1 MDAMDG
7 DTHARARSFD
17 RRPLL
22 IALAGALAAAAI
34 WAGTSLAGGSAPS
47 SPASPGVSNVDSGG
61 SGGSDEDCPFKD
73 DRSGA
78 SADV

>member
-1 MDAMDG
+1 MDG
-7 DTHARARSFD
+7 DTQAQARSFD
-17 RRPLL
+17 RLPLL
-22 IALAGALAAAAI
+22 VAIAGVLAAAAI

-61 SGGSDEDCPFKD
+61 SVESDHDCPFKD
-73 DRSGA
+73 SRVDS

>member
-1 MDAMDG
+1 MDG
-7 DTHARARSFD
+7 DTQARARSFD
-17 RRPLL
+17 RRPLFL
-22 IALAGALAAAAI
+22 AIAGALAAAAI

-61 SGGSDEDCPFKD
+61 SVESDENCPFKD
-73 DRSGA
+73 GSSGS